1 MVPAMLEGSNNAIN
15 ERPAG
20 KVPVGISACLLG
32 QNVRYNGSHKRNRFC
47 TDTLSQY
54 LDFVPLCPEVEIGM
68 GVPRQPIRLVSEHS
82 KDEQVRALGVKDPT
96 LDVTA
101 ALTEYAKASSPK
113 MSSLC
118 GLILM
123 QKSPSC
129 GVNGVKRYL
138 ANGHPQ
144 GTTQGV
150 FAKHV
155 MADHPLLPV
164 EEAGRLN
171 DDELRENFLLR
182 VFVRADWL
190 NFCREPFSAKRL
202 IDFHSRYKY
211 LVMAH
216 GQVPYKKMG
225 QLLSNLSNVDVNQ
238 IADTYISMLMA
249 ALSKPAKR
257 KHHCNVIMHL
267 KGYLKT
273 SITAQENQEMTHLIE
288 QYRLGYI
295 PLCVPMTL
303 LTHLLNRDE
312 NHNHY
317 AKQQVYLN
325 PYPFQLGLRNYV

>member
-1 MVPAMLEGSNNAIN
+1 MLEGFNSATN
-15 ERPAG
+15 EMHAG
-20 KVPVGISACLLG
+20 KIPVGISACLLG

-54 LDFVPLCPEVEIGM
+54 LDFVPLCPEVEAGM
-68 GVPRQPIRLVSEHS
+68 SVPRQPIRLVSEHS
-82 KDEQVRALGVKDPT
+82 KDQQVRALGVNNPT
-96 LDVTA
+96 FDATD
-101 ALTEYAKASSPK
+101 ALTEYAKASSHK

-129 GVNGVKRYL
+129 GVNGVNGVKRYL

-144 GTTQGV
+144 GTTQGIL
-150 FAKHV
+150 AKYV
-155 MADHPLLPV
+155 MAEHPLLPI

-171 DDELRENFLLR
+171 DAMLRENFLLR

-190 NFCREPFSAKRL
+190 SFCRETISAKRL

-216 GQVPYKKMG
+216 GQVPYKKLG
-225 QLLSNLSNVDVNQ
+225 QLLSNLSKVDMNKV
-238 IADTYISMLMA
+238 ADTYITILMT

-257 KHHCNVIMHL
+257 KHHCNVMMHL

-273 SITAQENQEMTHLIE
+273 SITSQENQEMTHLIE

-295 PLCVPMTL
+295 PLCAPMTL
-303 LTHLLNRDE
+303 LTHLLNRDK
-312 NHNHY
+312 NNNHY

-325 PYPFQLGLRNYV
+325 PYPFQLGLRNHV